1 MVAPLHAAGEPFE
14 GSERLELERT
24 VRRCLEAR
32 VWSPARHGPVDGAF
46 LEDPADVPAV
56 VLDFVAGQLGVADPS
71 CVKKYTERTA

>member
-1 MVAPLHAAGEPFE
+1 MAGSLRAQSAWNLSAPSGGALKLGF
-14 GSERLELERT
+14 GLQFVT
-24 VRRCLEAR
+24 VR
-32 VWSPARHGPVDGAF
+32 WTGAF